1 MDMDSNQTLVS
12 SLVIQIQSTNLFN
25 TNIDI
30 ISKVNN
36 LCNAN
41 CHCASRAKVG
51 LGSLELDKK
60 VLTEFHICM
69 QHKKSPV
76 TKEVV

>member
-25 TNIDI
+25 TNISI

-51 LGSLELDKK
+51 LGELQLDKK
-60 VLTEFHICM
+60 VLTEFPICM
-69 QHKKSPV
+69 QLKKSPV
-76 TKEVV
+76 TQEVV

>member
-25 TNIDI
+25 TNISI

-51 LGSLELDKK
+51 LGELQLDKK

-69 QHKKSPV
+69 QLKKSPV
-76 TKEVV
+76 TQEVV